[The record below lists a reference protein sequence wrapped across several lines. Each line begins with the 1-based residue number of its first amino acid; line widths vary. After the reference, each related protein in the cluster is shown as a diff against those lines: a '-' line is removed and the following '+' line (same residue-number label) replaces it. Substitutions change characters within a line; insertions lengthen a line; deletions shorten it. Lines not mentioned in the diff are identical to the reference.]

1 MPQLQFFA
9 VVDSR
14 CRAAEAYPY
23 RLACSEDHRD
33 SAVAVRCLV
42 VDCGGSTVQF
52 IDWVVLFM
60 DKLLTAR
67 RCARHALACWRIPV
81 EIPQVQFWD
90 KVFTLV
96 CCPSLWRS
104 RWVGNCVV
112 SQLPVVH

>member
-1 MPQLQFFA
+1 MK
-9 VVDSR
+9 
-14 CRAAEAYPY
+14 CRKLWLC
-23 RLACSEDHRD
+23 RSCSSSQSSISLSCRRGVSTGLACSEDRRD

-42 VDCGGSTVQF
+42 VDGGGSTVQF

-96 CCPSLWRS
+96 VARRCGGPD
-104 RWVGNCVV
+104 V
-112 SQLPVVH
+112 